1 MCHQCVH
8 VLGSP
13 LTCFPFMVSPFCC
26 WIGSP
31 LAFKLVP
38 PKSLFC
44 HIAAHARKNVYI
56 KPVSSSAILPPLL
69 FYIRFQLYTM
79 LVMSSMMLDNQQQ
92 QHHHQQQSRE
102 QHPRRNSFSSFVR
115 TLLLFVSP
123 SANHDDETSSTSSI
137 QQDNEYKK
145 DANHNDSLF
154 MEMYVSFPA
163 LEDQDVSE
171 NNSCAAEQRNGNS
184 SFIVGSSN
192 RVLCW
197 SSFLHFTIL
206 ASIFI
211 YTNLHPCS
219 IHCILSRAFSCPPS
233 HAIYL
238 CTKQNYCLAQKHT
251 KKHASYPLFIH
262 YACKH

>member
-1 MCHQCVH
+1 MCDGEKRLFINPGGSDGCFWRDQPCGQVRSWTQGGWKKKGTLVCMCHQCSCSRLPSHFLSFYGLSFLLLDRVPPRFQTR
-8 VLGSP
+8 S
-13 LTCFPFMVSPFCC
+13 
-26 WIGSP
+26 
-31 LAFKLVP
+31 P

-69 FYIRFQLYTM
+69 FYICFQLYTM

-92 QHHHQQQSRE
+92 QHHQQHSRD

-137 QQDNEYKK
+137 QQDNECKK

-192 RVLCW
+192 RVLC
-197 SSFLHFTIL
+197 
-206 ASIFI
+206 
-211 YTNLHPCS
+211 
-219 IHCILSRAFSCPPS
+219 
-233 HAIYL
+233 
-238 CTKQNYCLAQKHT
+238 
-251 KKHASYPLFIH
+251 
-262 YACKH
+262 

>member
-1 MCHQCVH
+1 MCDGKKRIFIDPGGSDGCFWRDQPCGQVRSWTQGGWKKKGTLVYMCHQCVH

-192 RVLCW
+192 RVLC
-197 SSFLHFTIL
+197 
-206 ASIFI
+206 
-211 YTNLHPCS
+211 
-219 IHCILSRAFSCPPS
+219 
-233 HAIYL
+233 
-238 CTKQNYCLAQKHT
+238 
-251 KKHASYPLFIH
+251 
-262 YACKH
+262 